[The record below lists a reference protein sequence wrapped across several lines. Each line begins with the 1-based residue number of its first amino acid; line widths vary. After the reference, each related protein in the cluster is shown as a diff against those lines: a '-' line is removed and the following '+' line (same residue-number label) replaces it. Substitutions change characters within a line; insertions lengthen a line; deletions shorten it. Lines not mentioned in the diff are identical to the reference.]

1 MLDVLTH
8 ILDRR
13 RADPNSDGDHGMV
26 VNIVSWVL
34 LVVTVFTLLARMA
47 MKMVYA
53 KRGHRFGW
61 DDVFILLAFVSPIS
75 FPHLH
80 TLTNPALQHWTN
92 NRGVD

>member
-1 MLDVLTH
+1 MLDLLTH

-13 RADPNSDGDHGMV
+13 RTDPDSDGDHGMV
-26 VNIVSWVL
+26 VSIVSWVL
-34 LVVTVFTLLARMA
+34 LVITVFTLLARMA

-61 DDVFILLAFVSPIS
+61 DDVFILLAFVSSIS
-75 FPHLH
+75 FPRVR

-92 NRGVD
+92 NRRVD